1 MFLHEF
7 YVHTI
12 LYLIYVYIFKS
23 WMFINISMYFQ
34 CKSLRFHFDQYFN
47 FNFSNSNLSV
57 LKAKWISSTWKNTQ
71 KRNYCWW
78 LFLFGILIS
87 QIKFLSILKLA
98 TVTTDTLHCKF
109 PTPPFFFFI
118 LYSNRNDSLQYFN
131 YFLLFIL
138 KNNY

>member
-47 FNFSNSNLSV
+47 FNFSNSDLSV

-78 LFLFGILIS
+78 LFLFGILKIS

-109 PTPPFFFFI
+109 PPPPFFFKFCI
-118 LYSNRNDSLQYFN
+118 WTEMIHYNISIIFYCSF
-131 YFLLFIL
+131 
-138 KNNY
+138 